1 MANTQ
6 SSVCCSH
13 RHVAGF
19 LTSLS
24 FLWLWLIQQDL
35 PYNHRE
41 LQWNSGHPGLLFP
54 ELLLEVP
61 DMPRFALPFGELCR
75 ALTTSHSL
83 AMPVC
88 LWSELLVSGSGRRP
102 PAQIQYHRYFSHQSF
117 NQPLLQPFLS
127 EQMWHFHRLTT
138 AVIAWGL
145 WGQSWVNL
153 KCLARQ
159 LCRNKFQFQR
169 FILLIYSLSCH
180 SSQAQLYHRSHV

>member
-1 MANTQ
+1 MRFWAPRTPFPWAP
-6 SSVCCSH
+6 SWGP
-13 RHVAGF
+13 RHAQICP
-19 LTSLS
+19 T
-24 FLWLWLIQQDL
+24 LW
-35 PYNHRE
+35 R
-41 LQWNSGHPGLLFP
+41 
-54 ELLLEVP
+54 
-61 DMPRFALPFGELCR
+61 ALR

-88 LWSELLVSGSGRRP
+88 LWSEMHVSGSGRHF
-102 PAQIQYHRYFSHQSF
+102 PAQIQYHWYFSHQSF

-153 KCLARQ
+153 NCLAWQ
-159 LCRNKFQFQR
+159 LCRNKFQFQT

-180 SSQAQLYHRSHV
+180 CSQAQLYHRSHV